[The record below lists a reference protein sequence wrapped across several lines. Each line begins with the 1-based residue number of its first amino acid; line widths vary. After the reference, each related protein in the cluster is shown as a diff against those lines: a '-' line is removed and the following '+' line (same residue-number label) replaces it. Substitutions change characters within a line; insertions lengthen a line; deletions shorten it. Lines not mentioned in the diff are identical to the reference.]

1 MNLLPRYCSV
11 LLLALQASLLSPS
24 MAESPQD
31 RTQEAYLQCLIDS
44 SDPSS
49 PPISPLTFFPSSP
62 CFSSVLRSYVRN
74 LRFNSSTTP
83 KPVFIVTPSHVSHIR
98 ASVACAKIHGLELR
112 IRSGGH
118 DYDGLS
124 YVSPAPFALVDMFN
138 LRSVEVDAAGGT
150 AWVESGATLGEVYH
164 AIAAESGARAFPAG
178 VCPTV
183 GVGGHLSG
191 GGYGNLMRKH
201 GLSVDNVV
209 DAVVVDADGRVL
221 DRESMGDDMF
231 WAIRGGG
238 GASFG
243 VIVSWKIKLVPVP
256 EAVTVFKVE
265 KTLEQ
270 GATNVVHRWQYVADK
285 IDERLFLRV
294 VLIPVVRKDQRT
306 VKAKFVALF
315 LGGADELLDVMSQS
329 FPEFGLEPKDCIE
342 MSWIE
347 SVLFWS
353 NYPNGTSPDVLLQR
367 IPDSEKFLKK
377 KSDYV
382 QEPISKVGLEGI
394 WNKMMELKRPA
405 LTFNPYGGRMSEVS
419 ESETPFPHRAG
430 NIFKIQYSVTWK
442 EEGDEALNQNLHR
455 IRSLYDHMTPF
466 VAKSPRSSYLNY
478 RDTDLGINRIGNESY
493 SEASIWGTKY
503 FKGNFDRLVRVK
515 TMVDPGNFFRYE
527 QSIPCMSSWPNRM
540 AE

>member
-1 MNLLPRYCSV
+1 MKLPGFCSV
-11 LLLALQASLLSPS
+11 LLLALQASLLSSS

-31 RTQEAYLQCLIDS
+31 RTQETYLQCLIDS

-49 PPISPLTFFPSSP
+49 PPISPLIFFPSSP
-62 CFSSVLRSYVRN
+62 SYSSVLRSYVRN
-74 LRFNSSTTP
+74 LRFNSSSTP
-83 KPVFIVTPSHVSHIR
+83 KPLFIVTPSHVSHIQ
-98 ASVACAKIHGLELR
+98 ATIVCSKIHGLEVR

-124 YVSPAPFALVDMFN
+124 YVSRAPFVVVDMFN
-138 LRSVEVDAAGGT
+138 LRSVDVDAEGGT
-150 AWVESGATLGEVYH
+150 AWVESGATVGEVYY
-164 AIAAESGARAFPAG
+164 AIAAKSGVHAFPAG

-209 DAVVVDADGRVL
+209 DAVVVDASGRVL

-243 VIVSWKIKLVPVP
+243 VIVSWKIKLVSVP
-256 EAVTVFKVE
+256 EVVTVFKVE

-270 GATNVVHRWQYVADK
+270 GATEVLHRWQYVADK
-285 IDERLFLRV
+285 IDERLFIRV

-306 VKAKFVALF
+306 AKAKFVALF
-315 LGGADELLDVMSQS
+315 LGGADELLDVMSQR
-329 FPEFGLEPKDCIE
+329 FPEFKLESKDCIE

-353 NYPNGTSPDVLLQR
+353 NYPKGTSPNVLLQR
-367 IPDSEKFLKK
+367 IPESEKFLKK

-382 QEPISKVGLEGI
+382 QEPISKEGLEGI
-394 WNKMMELKRPA
+394 WQKMMELQKPA
-405 LTFNPYGGRMSEVS
+405 LTFNPYGGRMSEIS

-442 EEGDEALNQNLHR
+442 EEGDEALNRNLHR
-455 IRSLYDHMTPF
+455 IRSLYTHMTPF

-478 RDTDLGINRIGNESY
+478 RDTDLGINQIGNESY
-493 SEASIWGTKY
+493 SQASIWGTKY
-503 FKGNFDRLVRVK
+503 FKGNFDRLVQVK

-527 QSIPCMSSWPNRM
+527 QSIPCVSSWPNRM